1 MIVTRHV
8 QNLIEMYSKRIL
20 NRKLTENELRRVVL
34 YNKDRLDFLRNKYY
48 RDINEVIE
56 KAIKEIGGDSNEY

>member
-56 KAIKEIGGDSNEY
+56 RAIKEIGGDSNEY